1 MILLDIKR
9 NYFIIKTGSQ
19 DSQKLYE
26 PFPDLF
32 GSFRKKLFVLTFV
45 DHFGT
50 NIQPYWTYFDHFWDQ
65 KSEHVYVS
73 MILLSICQCCQLL
86 FRPFL
91 RPICPYIFVLAY
103 FSGYLVSMDQV
114 SMGICGPDIYGY
126 LWTRYLWVSVDQI
139 SMDQGP
145 GNCIREP

>member
-1 MILLDIKR
+1 MR
-9 NYFIIKTGSQ
+9 S
-19 DSQKLYE
+19 
-26 PFPDLF
+26 LF
-32 GSFRKKLFVLTFV
+32 LFCLTTL
-45 DHFGT
+45 GT
-50 NIQPYWTYFDHFWDQ
+50 NIRPYWTYVDHFWDQ

-114 SMGICGPDIYGY
+114 SMDLVSMDQVSMGIYGPGIYGPGIYGY
-126 LWTRYLWVSVDQI
+126 LWTRYLWVS
-139 SMDQGP
+139 MDQVSMGIYGPDIYGP
-145 GNCIREP
+145 GF